1 MADTL
6 TPTQALQQLR
16 TLYEG
21 IRDERHTSAN
31 TATRIGDALLA
42 LLSYLAGAPYLRKDT
57 DDTAEGIIDFLKGI
71 KIGGRPLSEL
81 FLSKEHDDTAE
92 GVIDFLQGI
101 KVGGRPLSEL
111 FLSKEH
117 DDTAEGN
124 IGFVKDVKINGQL
137 TGDNIRSSAFNSG
150 MQDGVGFRMMYDGK
164 ESWLEIDKLTVRMRA
179 IFQALNV
186 RKAEF
191 SAGNLNLTGA
201 GARIVAVADVDEDG
215 KLYNGYPARFFNIA
229 GTWITD
235 NQLALYVTDKTATS
249 NATIKARRCY
259 FEADDGERRTHNLFH
274 TGDMVMCQTFNLA
287 EGVYQNVKNKYYWR
301 TCVRTGDAVKVGD
314 KVYHYID
321 LYTDDEEGSVYLE
334 YNGKTYAEPPSDP
347 DNANDLPEAGDEV
360 VQLGNFY
367 ETDRQNALS
376 LVAVGSAPKIALYTN
391 ICEYY
396 PLSSRCVMILCPT
409 GSYINTNF
417 LYLTTDKSKTFAEVL
432 KEMEDGIT
440 NNKNAITDINVTA
453 NGVSSRVSSVE
464 EGLESANSKIQ
475 QNADSIASTVER
487 VTKTEQ
493 GLETANS
500 KIQQNADSIA
510 STVERV
516 TKTEQGLETA
526 NSKIQQMP
534 DEITASVTESVNGE
548 LKRSGLSITPDGI
561 EADAKKFTFVNSEK
575 GTPYIKIGVE
585 ADTGLPYLI
594 FCDANGKPAYNL
606 GFTGL
611 SQIAQSA
618 HKRGWGRGMYYTQCY
633 APGTTVSLYDIAP
646 GLPRPQDAWWR
657 YAPAYITG
665 SDGKRIYVPSGAED
679 AKDKVYV
686 SPSEDS
692 EGLPVT
698 EMLADGW
705 YLFYVSSGY
714 ISEDYG
720 GTKVRIQR
728 VTYGVFLMQGGKM
741 LKNIGGKDTSG
752 KSQGIVIDMGEIVTN
767 GIQATVTDGVASDM
781 ETAVAIDN
789 DGSTLTFKEVTV

>member
-124 IGFVKDVKINGQL
+124 IGFGKDVKINGQL

-179 IFQALNV
+179 IFQALDV

-274 TGDMVMCQTFNLA
+274 VGDMVMCQTFNLA
-287 EGVYQNVKNKYYWR
+287 EGVYQDVRNKYYWR

-314 KVYHYID
+314 KAYHYID

-360 VQLGNFY
+360 VQLGNFF

-432 KEMEDGIT
+432 KEMEDSIS

-500 KIQQNADSIA
+500 EIQQNADSIA

-561 EADAKKFTFVNSEK
+561 EADAKKFTFVNTEK

-594 FCDANGKPAYNL
+594 FCDANGNPAYNL

-657 YAPAYITG
+657 YDPAYITG
-665 SDGKRIYVPSGAED
+665 PDGKRIYVPSGAED

-741 LKNIGGKDTSG
+741 LKNIGGKDASG